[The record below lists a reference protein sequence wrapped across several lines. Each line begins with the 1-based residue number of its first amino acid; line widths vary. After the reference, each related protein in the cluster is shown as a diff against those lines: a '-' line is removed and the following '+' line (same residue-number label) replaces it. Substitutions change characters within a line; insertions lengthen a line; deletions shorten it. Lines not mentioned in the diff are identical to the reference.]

1 MHFMS
6 AEETERIKQQLNDLK
21 AEMPEIEGIAVLTK
35 EGLPIA
41 SIFSTI
47 DPAILSAITATL
59 NNVSEKAME
68 ELQKGLL
75 ETVIVQGE
83 QGHLVVQE
91 IGTSA
96 VIAVLASKSAK
107 PGLLYILVNRV
118 SDKLADFLHFNT
130 KL

>member
-75 ETVIVQGE
+75 ETIIVQGE
-83 QGHLVVQE
+83 QGHLVVQG
-91 IGTSA
+91 IGTKA

-107 PGLLYILVNRV
+107 PGLIYILVNRV
-118 SDKLADFLHFNT
+118 SNKLADFL
-130 KL
+130 

>member
-83 QGHLVVQE
+83 QGHLVVQG
-91 IGTSA
+91 IGTKA

-107 PGLLYILVNRV
+107 PGLIYILVNRV
-118 SDKLADFLHFNT
+118 SNKLADFL
-130 KL
+130 

>member
-6 AEETERIKQQLNDLK
+6 AEETERIKQQLNELK

-83 QGHLVVQE
+83 QGHLVVQG

-107 PGLLYILVNRV
+107 PGLIYILVNRV
-118 SDKLADFLHFNT
+118 SNKLADFL
-130 KL
+130 

>member
-1 MHFMS
+1 MYFMS
-6 AEETERIKQQLNDLK
+6 AEETERIKQQLNELK

-83 QGHLVVQE
+83 QGHLVVQG

-96 VIAVLASKSAK
+96 IIAVLASKSAK
-107 PGLLYILVNRV
+107 PGLIYILVNRV
-118 SDKLADFLHFNT
+118 SDKLADFL
-130 KL
+130 

>member
-1 MHFMS
+1 
-6 AEETERIKQQLNDLK
+6 
-21 AEMPEIEGIAVLTK
+21 
-35 EGLPIA
+35 
-41 SIFSTI
+41 
-47 DPAILSAITATL
+47 
-59 NNVSEKAME
+59 ME

-91 IGTSA
+91 IGKSA

-118 SDKLADFLHFNT
+118 SEKLADFF
-130 KL
+130 

>member
-6 AEETERIKQQLNDLK
+6 AEETERIKQQLNELK

-83 QGHLVVQE
+83 QGHLVVQG
-91 IGTSA
+91 IGTKA

-107 PGLLYILVNRV
+107 PGLIYILVNRV
-118 SDKLADFLHFNT
+118 SNKLADFL
-130 KL
+130 

>member
-83 QGHLVVQE
+83 QGHLVVQG

-96 VIAVLASKSAK
+96 IIAVLASKSAK
-107 PGLLYILVNRV
+107 PGLIYILVNRV
-118 SDKLADFLHFNT
+118 SDKLADFL
-130 KL
+130 

>member
-1 MHFMS
+1 MYLMS
-6 AEETERIKQQLNDLK
+6 AEETERIKQQLNELK
-21 AEMPEIEGIAVLTK
+21 AELPEIEGIAVLTK

-83 QGHLVVQE
+83 QGHLVVQG

-118 SDKLADFLHFNT
+118 SDKLADFL
-130 KL
+130 

>member
-1 MHFMS
+1 MYLMS

-21 AEMPEIEGIAVLTK
+21 AELPEIEGIAVLTK

-41 SIFSTI
+41 SIFSSV
-47 DPAILSAITATL
+47 DPSILSAITATL

-83 QGHLVVQE
+83 QGHLVVQG
-91 IGTSA
+91 IGKSA
-96 VIAVLASKSAK
+96 VIAVLANKSAK

-118 SDKLADFLHFNT
+118 SEKLADFF
-130 KL
+130 

>member
-1 MHFMS
+1 MHWMS
-6 AEETERIKQQLNDLK
+6 AEETERIELQLNELQ
-21 AEMPEIEGIAVLTK
+21 AELPEIEGIAVITK

-47 DPAILSAITATL
+47 DPAMLSAITATL

-68 ELQKGLL
+68 ELKKGLL

-83 QGHLVVQE
+83 QGHLVVQG
-91 IGTSA
+91 IGTTA
-96 VIAVLASKSAK
+96 VIAVLAHKSAK

-118 SDKLADFLHFNT
+118 SEKLAEYL
-130 KL
+130 

>member
-6 AEETERIKQQLNDLK
+6 AEETERIKQQLNELK

-83 QGHLVVQE
+83 QGHLVVQG

-96 VIAVLASKSAK
+96 IIAVLASKSAK
-107 PGLLYILVNRV
+107 PGLIYILVNRV
-118 SDKLADFLHFNT
+118 SDKLADFL
-130 KL
+130 